1 MRLSIGN
8 LPIET
13 KNASMSIA
21 GTRNKIQLIGH
32 LGKDVEIKTLKSG
45 IPIAKFSVATTD
57 YYRNS
62 KGEKVSNTQWHSI
75 VAFGKL
81 AELVDRLL
89 KKGTKVLIQ
98 GKLVY
103 NRYEDKNGI
112 FRNVA
117 SIILSEFELLSPKK

>member
-1 MRLSIGN
+1 MI
-8 LPIET
+8 
-13 KNASMSIA
+13 SMAFA

-45 IPIAKFSVATTD
+45 IAIAKFSVATTD

-62 KGEKVSNTQWHSI
+62 KGEKISNTQWHSI

-112 FRNVA
+112 SRNVA